1 MKKQHENGYL
11 CFSLVNLV
19 VSAIKMLG
27 TTSQI
32 LFDTNTEKV
41 GTKKSICNTLH
52 MKPQS

>member
-27 TTSQI
+27 TNI
-32 LFDTNTEKV
+32 TNF
-41 GTKKSICNTLH
+41 I
-52 MKPQS
+52 